1 MVPMKK
7 THEIIAENVDK
18 LMKHKQMKQVEFAKK
33 TGLSQ
38 RTISNALKPGSVGSV
53 TMDTVEKIAF
63 YFGIEAYHLLIPN
76 LSIADL
82 IDVRIEGVINKY
94 TQTSEHGRQEIIRT
108 ADNEF
113 RYHAVSQ
120 LVSRAE
126 QQQKELNQ
134 EQHAQDRQV
143 MTRKKPS
150 QFEIEL
156 AIEQERCV
164 MERHEEAV
172 IANERYVRLI
182 KESCKQNECYC
193 EPPCEN
199 TTPKITSYSNLIER
213 AKLL

>member
-1 MVPMKK
+1 MKN
-7 THEIIAENVDK
+7 THEIIAANVDN
-18 LMKHKQMKQVEFAKK
+18 LMKHKQMKQIEFAKN

-120 LVSRAE
+120 LASRAK
-126 QQQKELNQ
+126 QQQIEPNQ
-134 EQHAQDRQV
+134 EQNRQV

-150 QFEIEL
+150 KFEIEL

-164 MERHEEAV
+164 MERHQEAV
-172 IANERYVRLI
+172 IANERYVKLI

-199 TTPKITSYSNLIER
+199 ATPKITSYSNLIER

>member
-1 MVPMKK
+1 MIK

-18 LMKHKQMKQVEFAKK
+18 LMKHKQMKQVEFAKQ

-82 IDVRIEGVINKY
+82 IDVRIEDVINKY
-94 TQTSEHGRQEIIRT
+94 TETSEHGRQQIIRT

-113 RYHAVSQ
+113 RYHEVRQ
-120 LVSRAE
+120 LASPAE
-126 QQQKELNQ
+126 PQPKEPNQ
-134 EQHAQDRQV
+134 EQQAKDLRI

-193 EPPCEN
+193 EPPCESA
-199 TTPKITSYSNLIER
+199 TPRITSYSKLIER
-213 AKLL
+213 TKFI

>member
-1 MVPMKK
+1 
-7 THEIIAENVDK
+7 
-18 LMKHKQMKQVEFAKK
+18 MKHKQMKQVEFAKK

-76 LSIADL
+76 LSIVDL

-94 TQTSEHGRQEIIRT
+94 TQASEHGRQEIIRT
-108 ADNEF
+108 AENEF

-134 EQHAQDRQV
+134 EQHEQHAQDRQV

-172 IANERYVRLI
+172 IANERYVKLI

-199 TTPKITSYSNLIER
+199 ATPKITSYSNLIER

>member
-1 MVPMKK
+1 MVFMNK
-7 THEIIAENVDK
+7 THEIIAANVDK
-18 LMKHKQMKQVEFAKK
+18 LMKHKQMKQIEFAKK
-33 TGLSQ
+33 TGVSQ

-94 TQTSEHGRQEIIRT
+94 TQTSEDGRQEIIRT

-113 RYHAVSQ
+113 RYHAVRQ
-120 LVSRAE
+120 LASGAE
-126 QQQKELNQ
+126 PKQKEPNQ
-134 EQHAQDRQV
+134 EQNRQV

-182 KESCKQNECYC
+182 KESCKKNECYC

-213 AKLL
+213 AKWL

>member
-1 MVPMKK
+1 MKN
-7 THEIIAENVDK
+7 THEIIAANVAK
-18 LMKHKQMKQVEFAKK
+18 LMKHKQMKQVGFAKK
-33 TGLSQ
+33 TGVSQ
-38 RTISNALKPGSVGSV
+38 RTVSNALKPGSVGSV

-82 IDVRIEGVINKY
+82 IDVRIEVVINKY
-94 TQTSEHGRQEIIRT
+94 TQTSEGGRQEIIRT

-113 RYHAVSQ
+113 RYHAAN
-120 LVSRAE
+120 LPAE
-126 QQQKELNQ
+126 PQHKEPNLEQK
-134 EQHAQDRQV
+134 AQDRRV

-172 IANERYVRLI
+172 IANERYARLI

-199 TTPKITSYSNLIER
+199 ATPKITSYNNLIER
-213 AKLL
+213 TKQL

>member
-1 MVPMKK
+1 
-7 THEIIAENVDK
+7 
-18 LMKHKQMKQVEFAKK
+18 
-33 TGLSQ
+33 
-38 RTISNALKPGSVGSV
+38 
-53 TMDTVEKIAF
+53 
-63 YFGIEAYHLLIPN
+63 
-76 LSIADL
+76 
-82 IDVRIEGVINKY
+82 
-94 TQTSEHGRQEIIRT
+94 
-108 ADNEF
+108 
-113 RYHAVSQ
+113 
-120 LVSRAE
+120 VSRAE

-164 MERHEEAV
+164 MERHQEAV
-172 IANERYVRLI
+172 IANERYVSLI

-199 TTPKITSYSNLIER
+199 ATPKITSYSKLIER

>member
-1 MVPMKK
+1 
-7 THEIIAENVDK
+7 
-18 LMKHKQMKQVEFAKK
+18 
-33 TGLSQ
+33 
-38 RTISNALKPGSVGSV
+38 
-53 TMDTVEKIAF
+53 MDTVEKVAF

-82 IDVRIEGVINKY
+82 IDVMIEGVINKY

-113 RYHAVSQ
+113 RYHAVSR

-213 AKLL
+213 AIPHAVTPADFANSWNFGFKRVFTCSLKTDFTLSMHSSIASLNWKNVS